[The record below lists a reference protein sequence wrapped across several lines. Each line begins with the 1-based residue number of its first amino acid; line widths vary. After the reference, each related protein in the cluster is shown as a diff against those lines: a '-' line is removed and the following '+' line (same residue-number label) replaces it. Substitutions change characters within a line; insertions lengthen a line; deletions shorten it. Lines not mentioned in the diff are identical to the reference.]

1 MVSLFILLDN
11 FHDSFTGCYFHGCRT
26 CSLSLTK
33 KQLNQMKKWEAKERH
48 LQSKGVELRVMKSCQ
63 WKQIIKTIKNTK
75 TRMPRIL
82 KTDTEESLLQSILT
96 DEIFGFALCSVAT
109 NPNEISKMEEVLW
122 HHHLILLSLYL
133 SVVFFFPR
141 LFKGLKLI
149 FPKQVAQ

>member
-1 MVSLFILLDN
+1 
-11 FHDSFTGCYFHGCRT
+11 
-26 CSLSLTK
+26 
-33 KQLNQMKKWEAKERH
+33 MKKWEVKKRH

-109 NPNEISKMEEVLW
+109 NPNEISKMEEV
-122 HHHLILLSLYL
+122 
-133 SVVFFFPR
+133 
-141 LFKGLKLI
+141 
-149 FPKQVAQ
+149 